1 MLTLEQQQLIA
12 STHNVKITLSEID
25 KNIVMGMIENNIN
38 NFAVFVLD
46 LNNAERNIRIRKKA
60 LTYSEFIDNIP
71 DTTDPHNLERCIRLA
86 IKLLEQ
92 I

>member
-1 MLTLEQQQLIA
+1 MLTIEQQNIIA
-12 STHNVKITLSEID
+12 STNNVKITLSEID
-25 KNIVMGMIENNIN
+25 KNIVMGMIETKTN

-46 LNNAERNIRIRKKA
+46 LNNAERTIRIN
-60 LTYSEFIDNIP
+60 TQSEDFIDTVP
-71 DTTDPHNLERCIRLA
+71 DVNDPDNLERIIRLA